1 MKYKNSFL
9 IICFLVLML
18 SFVFGSSNKVY
29 GKSDEIFNDYS
40 KDSSTFTTTI
50 SVNDFFEKILNEKL
64 SEAEK
69 KYLSDKGII
78 IAFEDRISTNF
89 VTTSINDNEMKVYA
103 SEYSYIDKNNREVI
117 WYPCE
122 VELNGVKKQFI
133 KNNDSYEC
141 FFDNLKATDDTIN
154 IFYSSNFI
162 VKKETINKII
172 NNAYDEANYYVSNKI
187 IESKNKEYL
196 INKQAYDK
204 YLKDLEEYNTNV
216 INYNE
221 YLTLKEEWDL
231 KNKKYNDYL
240 IDYQEYLIEKEKYET
255 YLLEYNQYVKDKE
268 VYETYLNELAEYNQN
283 KETNQEA
290 YQSYLTDKAKV
301 DYQVNATKLIKRSM
315 TELKRTIYDAVM
327 GSTVT
332 RVLEQKADLIKLEPT
347 LEDPINYANEAT
359 LELRKLFTVLDQC
372 ETDEQYFNFYVQSYN
387 YLKRYMEQLLK
398 SIDKMFRTQAVNKAF
413 SVLDKDNTK
422 KYKEKYVIL
431 IAQLALFC
439 NVIDDKPVY
448 NYEAQL
454 PKSSKVDLT
463 KVGSA
468 IIDFSWTVDGKT
480 IKQVL
485 GSVVDEFNA
494 DNNNGFPKIKVY
506 PTPVELLVPP
516 TEVKEPVQPT
526 LVKEPTPPIKVANP
540 GSAPKKV
547 EIPIKPIEVKEPTP
561 YVVPELT
568 QELIDD
574 YNNKLLV
581 KHKELTSDYNYQAK
595 SMMSKK
601 IRDVDKVIIEF
612 YDLNQNLLLKETTDK
627 GSYIVYDG
635 VIPKKEP
642 NEQYIEYKFV
652 GWQYDDGT
660 LLDLNNVTKDGYV
673 YPVFEGVLRT
683 FQIKWIVNG
692 NESIEMYE
700 YGSIPSF
707 KGSLEKETSN
717 SKYYIFKSWSK
728 EIDKVYS
735 DETYVAIFDEF
746 YLVETKDGYAN
757 ISNNDSVLTINGI
770 QDEMSVNIKT
780 LTEHMNLEKY
790 DLLVESDISKFTIHK
805 LNVKELIKKEI
816 DIIKLN
822 INTNENNYEYS
833 IEFIQNGEAINLDFE
848 VDIIIKGNFDVV
860 HSQLYCKKNNA
871 LEKVRSKIDNDN
883 IAFSMNTAISYY
895 VYLVYSISVYTSDFL
910 TIGTNKKEAIVGEEV
925 NIELGTLKLGT
936 RLDRLYVMD
945 ADSNYYDVINNSFK
959 MPNRDVFVGVNCSYI
974 NYTIRFIVDGK
985 VIYQNTF
992 KYGEIVTPP
1001 SDPIKVN
1008 DEEYSYTFNGWNTE
1022 ITKVYENKDYT
1033 ATFQKN
1039 IIKQEIIKERISII
1053 KVLEI
1058 ILISVCATVV
1068 VAVGLFI
1075 VIKKQ
1080 SKKNVNNKI

>member
-9 IICFLVLML
+9 IICFLILML
-18 SFVFGSSNKVY
+18 SFVFISSNKVY

-50 SVNDFFEKILNEKL
+50 SVSDFFEKVLNEKL
-64 SEAEK
+64 SESEK

-78 IAFEDRISTNF
+78 IAFEDRVSTNF

-117 WYPCE
+117 WYPSE
-122 VELNGVKKQFI
+122 VELNGVKKQFL
-133 KNNDSYEC
+133 KKSDVYEC

-154 IFYSSNFI
+154 VYYSSDFI

-204 YLKDLEEYNTNV
+204 YLSDLEEYNANV
-216 INYNE
+216 IKYKE
-221 YLTLKEEWDL
+221 YLNLKEEWDL

-240 IDYQEYLIEKEKYET
+240 INYQEYLVEKEKYEN
-255 YLLEYNQYVKDKE
+255 YLLDYNQYVKDKE
-268 VYETYLNELAEYNQN
+268 VYEAYLSELAEYNQN
-283 KETNQEA
+283 KDANEEA
-290 YQSYLTDKAKV
+290 YQSYLADKAKV

-315 TELKRTIYDAVM
+315 TDLKRTIYSAVM

-359 LELRKLFTVLDQC
+359 LKLRELFAVLDQC
-372 ETDEQYFNFYVQSYN
+372 ETDEQHFNFYVQSYN
-387 YLKRYMEQLLK
+387 NLKRYMEQLLK

-413 SVLDKDNTK
+413 TVLDKDNEN

-463 KVGSA
+463 KTGSA
-468 IIDFSWTVDGKT
+468 IIDFNWTIDGKT

-485 GSVVDEFNA
+485 GSVVDEFDA
-494 DNNNGFPKIKVY
+494 DGSNGYPRIKVY

-526 LVKEPTPPIKVANP
+526 LVKEPTPPIEVLNP
-540 GSAPKKV
+540 GLAPIAV
-547 EIPIKPIEVKEPTP
+547 EEPVKPVEVREPTP

-574 YNNKLLV
+574 YNNNLLV
-581 KHKELTSDYNYQAK
+581 KHKELTEDYNYQAK
-595 SMMSKK
+595 SMMPKK
-601 IRDVDKVIIEF
+601 IRDVDKVTIEF
-612 YDLNQNLLLKETTDK
+612 YDLENNLLLKETTDK

-635 VIPKKEP
+635 AIPTKEP
-642 NEQYIEYKFV
+642 NEQYAEYKFV

-673 YPVFEGVLRT
+673 HPVFEGVLRT

-692 NESIEMYE
+692 NETIEMYE
-700 YGSIPSF
+700 YGSIPYF
-707 KGSLEKETSN
+707 NGSLEKEVSD

-728 EIDKVYS
+728 EIEKAYS

-770 QDEMSVNIKT
+770 QDETSVNMKT
-780 LTEHMNLEKY
+780 LTEHMNIEKY
-790 DLLVESDISKFTIHK
+790 DLLIESDIYELTIHK
-805 LNVKELIKKEI
+805 LHVKELIKQEI
-816 DIIKLN
+816 ETIKLN

-833 IEFIQNGEAINLDFE
+833 IEFIQNGEVIDLDFE
-848 VDIIIKGNFDVV
+848 IDVVVKGNFDVT
-860 HSQLYCKKNNA
+860 HSQLYCRKNNA

-883 IAFSMNTAISYY
+883 ISFSMNTKTSYY
-895 VYLVYSISVYTSDFL
+895 VYLVYSVSIYSSDFL
-910 TIGTNKKEAIVGEEV
+910 TIDTNKKEAIVGEEV
-925 NIELGTLKLGT
+925 SIELGTLKLGT

-945 ADSNYYDVINNSFK
+945 ADNNYYDVTNNNFK

-974 NYTIRFIVDGK
+974 NYTIRFIVDGE

-992 KYGEIVTPP
+992 KYGDIVTPP

-1008 DEEYSYTFNGWNTE
+1008 DEEYSYTFSGWDKE
-1022 ITKVYENKDYT
+1022 ITKVYENTDYT
-1033 ATFQKN
+1033 ATFQKK
-1039 IIKQEIIKERISII
+1039 IIQKEIIKERVSII
-1053 KVLEI
+1053 KILEI
-1058 ILISVCATVV
+1058 VLISVCATIV
-1068 VAVGLFI
+1068 VALGLFI